1 MHVAQ
6 KLISTASW
14 SFSASLR
21 VKVFPSLSVT
31 VKSGNGFPR
40 KSFVASAPAM
50 LTHSA
55 STIINNY
62 AIAFFIY
69 SFLPDQNQYH
79 ILYFETRSKSRRK
92 KRCGKT
98 WLFRSIKQYTT
109 TD

>member
-1 MHVAQ
+1 
-6 KLISTASW
+6 
-14 SFSASLR
+14 
-21 VKVFPSLSVT
+21 
-31 VKSGNGFPR
+31 
-40 KSFVASAPAM
+40 M

-92 KRCGKT
+92 K
-98 WLFRSIKQYTT
+98 
-109 TD
+109 